1 MKFELEPFHRDVH
14 DNDLLD
20 DLKKAH
26 RVLKDQGR
34 TLTFRSYNEVGKYSA
49 GTFGVRFGSWNKA
62 LAKAGLTLT
71 EEKNVSDNALFENL
85 REVWLLKG
93 KQPVFRDM
101 ASSPSRYSASLYTA
115 RFGSWRKALKAF
127 VDLVQSDDYI
137 KDEIKTYDAESD
149 EAEAP
154 KKKKKR
160 TGRNISERLRF
171 RILLRDGFQC
181 QSCGASPLRDR
192 GVELHVDHILP
203 WSKGGETEESNLQT
217 KCKRCNLGKGNAFSK

>member
-1 MKFELEPFHRDVH
+1 MKFELEQFHRDVQ

-20 DLKKAH
+20 DLRKAH

-49 GTFGVRFGSWNKA
+49 GTFGIRFESWNKA
-62 LAKAGLTLT
+62 LAKAGLTPT
-71 EEKNVSDNALFENL
+71 EEKNVSDYALFENL
-85 REVWLLKG
+85 REVWLQKG

-101 ASSPSRYSASLYTA
+101 ASSPSRYSASLYPA

-127 VDLVQSDDYI
+127 VDLVQSDDWI
-137 KDEIKTYDAESD
+137 KDETKKHDSESG
-149 EAEAP
+149 EAETP

-181 QSCGASPLRDR
+181 QSCGASPLKDR

-217 KCKRCNLGKGNAFSK
+217 KCKRCNLGKGNAFTK